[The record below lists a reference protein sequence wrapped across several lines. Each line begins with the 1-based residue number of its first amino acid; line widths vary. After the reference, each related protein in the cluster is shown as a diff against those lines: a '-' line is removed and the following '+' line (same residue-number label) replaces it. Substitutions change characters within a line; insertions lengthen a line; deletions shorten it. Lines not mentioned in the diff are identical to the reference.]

1 MIEQVKI
8 NTIITEGLRRACGCE
23 IVKSNTTAK
32 MPPYPYI
39 SFTILTTENQKGT
52 YSGQDVKA
60 IPAKQTWS
68 FTVQGDRDDEAL
80 ETAMRARDWLEEN
93 GRLHLNDRGI
103 IVQSIGAITSRDN
116 MLTIEYEYR
125 KGFDMVLSLVNVVE
139 MPETETIEQV
149 NIEEEIND
157 GKE

>member
-1 MIEQVKI
+1 MIEQIKI

-52 YSGQDVKA
+52 YSGQGVKT
-60 IPAKQTWS
+60 IPVKQTWS
-68 FTVQGDRDDEAL
+68 FTVQGHRDDEAL
-80 ETAMRARDWLEEN
+80 ETAMKARDWLEEN

-103 IVQSIGAITSRDN
+103 VVQGIGAITGRDN

-125 KGFDMVLSLVNVVE
+125 KGFDMVLSLVNRVE
-139 MPETETIEQV
+139 LPETETIEQI
-149 NIEEEIND
+149 NIEEEISD